1 MIPKLLHVIPLLVVY
16 ILVNAASAAEPTSA
30 PEEKRSPMYVYE
42 YDQKVSESTI
52 AIGAARFY
60 LGSFDGEEN
69 PGKLENENRSFTL
82 GFGASF
88 KLPKRKH
95 LSFDLE
101 FWWTERDYD
110 TTIQAP
116 LFSTISDSMTLQTMA
131 LLFGIRGFYPSDGRF
146 RIYGTGGFGIYKSEL
161 SVWGSTLGLPG
172 TIEDED
178 QSFGLYAGVGLE
190 VDVGDDWFLGADY
203 RHWIVEGSFATFGAD
218 NVDIGG
224 NYIGISLGKHF

>member
-1 MIPKLLHVIPLLVVY
+1 MIEKLIHLIPLLVIY
-16 ILVNAASAAEPTSA
+16 ILINTANAAEPTSA
-30 PEEKRSPMYVYE
+30 PEEKNSPVYVYE
-42 YDQKVSESTI
+42 YEEKVSESTI
-52 AIGAARFY
+52 SIGAVRFY
-60 LGSFDGEEN
+60 LGSFNAEDN

-82 GFGASF
+82 GVGASF
-88 KLPKRKH
+88 KLPRGKH
-95 LSFDLE
+95 FSFDLE

-116 LFSTISDSMTLQTMA
+116 LFSTISDRMTLQTMA

-146 RIYGTGGFGIYKSEL
+146 RIYGTGGIGIYKSEL
-161 SVWGSTLGLPG
+161 SVGESWGFLG

-178 QSFGLYAGVGLE
+178 QSLGLHAGAGLE
-190 VDVGDDWFLGADY
+190 LDVGDWILGVDY

-224 NYIGISLGKHF
+224 NYIGISLGKRF

>member
-1 MIPKLLHVIPLLVVY
+1 MILKLINLISLLVIY
-16 ILVNAASAAEPTSA
+16 ILVSAANAAEPTSA
-30 PEEKRSPMYVYE
+30 PEEKSSPVDMYE
-42 YDQKVSESTI
+42 KQNASESTI
-52 AIGAARFY
+52 STGSARFY

-69 PGKLENENRSFTL
+69 PGKLENEDRSFTL

-88 KLPKRKH
+88 KLPKRKY

-110 TTIQAP
+110 TTIPAP
-116 LFSTISDSMTLQTMA
+116 LFSTISDSMTLQTIA
-131 LLFGIRGFYPSDGRF
+131 LLFGIRGFYPSNGRF
-146 RIYGTGGFGIYKSEL
+146 RIYGTGGIGIYKSEL

-172 TIEDED
+172 TIEDEHL
-178 QSFGLYAGVGLE
+178 SLGLHAGAGLE
-190 VDVGDDWFLGADY
+190 LDVGDDWFLGADY
-203 RHWIVEGSFATFGAD
+203 RHWVVKGNFSTFGAD

>member
-1 MIPKLLHVIPLLVVY
+1 MIEKLIHLIPLLVIY
-16 ILVNAASAAEPTSA
+16 ILINTANAAEPTSA
-30 PEEKRSPMYVYE
+30 PEEKNSPVYVYE
-42 YDQKVSESTI
+42 YEEKVSESTI
-52 AIGAARFY
+52 SIGAVRFY
-60 LGSFDGEEN
+60 LGSFNAEEN

-82 GFGASF
+82 GVGASF

-95 LSFDLE
+95 FSFDLE

-116 LFSTISDSMTLQTMA
+116 LFSTISDRMTLQTMA

-146 RIYGTGGFGIYKSEL
+146 RIYGTGGIGIYKSEL
-161 SVWGSTLGLPG
+161 SVWGSTLGFPG
-172 TIEDED
+172 TIEDGD
-178 QSFGLYAGVGLE
+178 QSLGLHAGAGLE
-190 VDVGDDWFLGADY
+190 LDVGDWILGVDY